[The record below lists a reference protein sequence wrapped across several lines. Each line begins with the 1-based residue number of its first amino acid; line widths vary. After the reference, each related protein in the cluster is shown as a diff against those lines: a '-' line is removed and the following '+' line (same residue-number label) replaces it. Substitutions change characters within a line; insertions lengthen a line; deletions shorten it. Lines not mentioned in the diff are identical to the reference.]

1 MIYQIGICDD
11 NETDVKYLTML
22 LEKWA
27 MESGLQIK
35 LDSFSSAESFLFQYV
50 EKKDYDILLL
60 DIEMGEKNG
69 IELAREIRQSNDGVQ
84 LVFITGFPDF
94 VMEGYEVSAL
104 HYLMKP
110 VEEGKLFAVLE
121 RAVKNLAKAEQVLL
135 FQIEGESVRIPVG
148 EIYAVEA
155 FAHTV
160 ALMTEKGS
168 HKVAMSIS
176 EAEKTLGEGFIR
188 CHRSYIVNLRH
199 VRRITR
205 TAVVLDNGSEVPL
218 SRNNYQGVNQA
229 FIGYYRSVEG

>member
-11 NETDVKYLTML
+11 SPADVTYISKLV
-22 LEKWA
+22 EKWA
-27 MESGLQIK
+27 EESGLSVR
-35 LDSFSSAESFLFQYV
+35 LDSFSSAESFLFHYA

-69 IELAREIRQSNDGVQ
+69 IELAREIRQGNDTVQ

-110 VEEGKLFAVLE
+110 VSEEKLYAVLA
-121 RAVKNLAKAEQVLL
+121 RAVKNLTKTEQVLL
-135 FQIEGESVRIPVG
+135 FQIDGESVRIPTG

-155 FAHTV
+155 FAHAVT
-160 ALMTEKGS
+160 LTTKQGN
-168 HKVAMSIS
+168 HKVNMSIS
-176 EAEKTLGEGFIR
+176 EVEKLLKEGFVR
-188 CHRSYIVNLRH
+188 CHRSYIVNLKY

-205 TAVVLDNGSEVPL
+205 TAVVMDNGIEVPL
-218 SRNNYQGVNQA
+218 SRNSYQSVNQA
-229 FIGYYRSVEG
+229 FISYYRSEEA